1 METVNIST
9 RKTNKKFVAVC
20 AIASHP
26 VFLATLERD
35 RMFVIPY
42 ECNNTVPYL
51 GRYFT
56 RLVTVFTPINKIY
69 RS

>member
-9 RKTNKKFVAVC
+9 RKMNKKFVAVW

-35 RMFVIPY
+35 RMFAIPY
-42 ECNNTVPYL
+42 ACNNMVPYL

-56 RLVTVFTPINKIY
+56 RLVIVFKPINKIS